1 MCTKD
6 GKGTDIWIWSDEIA
20 ATNRTCSSFAQLTQN
35 YLNNNPSSKK
45 AEDQKAYN
53 WTIEKELK
61 IQKFDFI
68 WYWVVL

>member
-1 MCTKD
+1 MD
-6 GKGTDIWIWSDEIA
+6 MEWW
-20 ATNRTCSSFAQLTQN
+20 TCSSFAQLTQN

>member
-6 GKGTDIWIWSDEIA
+6 GKDTDIWIWSDEIA

-45 AEDQKAYN
+45 AEDQKA
-53 WTIEKELK
+53 TISLEKELK
-61 IQKFDFI
+61 VQKFDYI
-68 WYWVVL
+68 SYWVVL

>member
-6 GKGTDIWIWSDEIA
+6 GKDTDIWIWSDEIA

-45 AEDQKAYN
+45 AEDQKA
-53 WTIEKELK
+53 TISLEKELK
-61 IQKFDFI
+61 IQKFDYI
-68 WYWVVL
+68 SY

>member
-6 GKGTDIWIWSDEIA
+6 GKDTDIWIWSDEIA
-20 ATNRTCSSFAQLTQN
+20 ATNRICSSFAQLTQN

-45 AEDQKAYN
+45 AEDQKA
-53 WTIEKELK
+53 TISLEKELK

-68 WYWVVL
+68 

>member
-6 GKGTDIWIWSDEIA
+6 GKDTDIWIWSDEIA

-45 AEDQKAYN
+45 AEDQKA
-53 WTIEKELK
+53 
-61 IQKFDFI
+61 QKNNFT
-68 WYWVVL
+68 

>member
-1 MCTKD
+1 MYQGWKRYGHMD
-6 GKGTDIWIWSDEIA
+6 MEWW
-20 ATNRTCSSFAQLTQN
+20 TCSSFAQLTQN

>member
-6 GKGTDIWIWSDEIA
+6 GKDTDIWIWSDEIA

-45 AEDQKAYN
+45 AEDQKA
-53 WTIEKELK
+53 TISLEKELK
-61 IQKFDFI
+61 IQKFDYI
-68 WYWVVL
+68 SYWVVL

>member
-6 GKGTDIWIWSDEIA
+6 GKDTDIWIWSDEIA

-45 AEDQKAYN
+45 AEDQKA
-53 WTIEKELK
+53 TISLEKELK
-61 IQKFDFI
+61 VQKFNYI
-68 WYWVVL
+68 SYWVVL